1 MTGQR
6 TVWEI
11 DVPIEH
17 RHDPT
22 RKGVHV
28 FTGLAASGTEAISR
42 AVRAWEIA
50 QLHAMSG
57 LPIPTGTSRVD
68 WSARG
73 LRPDWQMRWE
83 EAEHKQIDL

>member
-1 MTGQR
+1 MGPR

-17 RHDPT
+17 RQDKT
-22 RKGVHV
+22 RKGVHI
-28 FTGLAASGTEAISR
+28 FTGLAENGSDAIASALR
-42 AVRAWEIA
+42 ACEIA

-57 LPIPTGTSRVD
+57 RPIPAGTSRVD

-73 LRPDWQMRWE
+73 LRPDWELRWDR
-83 EAEHKQIDL
+83 AEKKQIVF

>member
-1 MTGQR
+1 MGR

-17 RHDPT
+17 RDDKS
-22 RKGVHV
+22 RQGVHV
-28 FTGLAASGTEAISR
+28 FTGLAENGSD
-42 AVRAWEIA
+42 AVAAALRVCEIA

-57 LPIPTGTSRVD
+57 QDIPCGSSRVD

-73 LRPDWQMRWE
+73 LRPDWVLKWDR
-83 EAEHKQIDL
+83 AEKKQIVL